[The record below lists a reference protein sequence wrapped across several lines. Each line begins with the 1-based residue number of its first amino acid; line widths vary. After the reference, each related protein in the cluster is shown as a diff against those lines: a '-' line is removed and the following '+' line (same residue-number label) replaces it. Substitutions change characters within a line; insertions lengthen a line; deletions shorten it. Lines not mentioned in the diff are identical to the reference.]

1 MPNVTQEA
9 TYRGQLIDWGV
20 SKSSGGYPQFVAEC
34 FANEMW
40 DEKEQEWVD
49 VSECQS
55 SIVAYLVLVDGK
67 RQPTFHHKNLMEALG
82 WDGKSYAQ
90 LSEGSWEDVILQFR
104 VEENTFDNKT
114 TMQVRA
120 VDVKDAVPGVKI
132 RRLEKKELG
141 TLDSEFA
148 DLLKAA
154 SGSKPTVAS
163 AGKKAPAKSTFD
175 KPNGNTMVEEAEIE
189 AAASKPKGRGRP
201 KTKKGAATP
210 KPTPPARPAPPVEE
224 APPTG
229 PGPCDM
235 GTAWD
240 KYCVAATKLNE
251 SRMNEI
257 WLEVVEEVAQGIEE
271 TDITDEQW
279 GSILAKLLAHKDVFP
294 F

>member
-1 MPNVTQEA
+1 MKIEQEA

-20 SKSSGGYPQFVAEC
+20 SKSTGGYPQFVAEC

-40 DEKEQEWVD
+40 DEETGQWVD
-49 VSECQS
+49 VSECQV

-90 LSEGSWEDVILQFR
+90 LSEGSWEDVVLQFR
-104 VEENTFDNKT
+104 VEENTYENKT

-120 VDVKDAVPGVKI
+120 VDAKDAIPGIKI
-132 RRLEKKELG
+132 KRLEKGELG
-141 TLDSEFA
+141 TLDSEFS

-163 AGKKAPAKSTFD
+163 A
-175 KPNGNTMVEEAEIE
+175 
-189 AAASKPKGRGRP
+189 SKPTPVPATADSAPVQNPVPAAKKKGRGRP
-201 KTKKGAATP
+201 KTKKDVTTP
-210 KPTPPARPAPPVEE
+210 KAGPPARTTPPAEE
-224 APPTG
+224 APT

-235 GTAWD
+235 GTAWN
-240 KYCVAATKLNE
+240 KYVDAAGKLNE
-251 SRMNEI
+251 GRMNEI

-279 GSILAKLLAHKDVFP
+279 GSILFKLLAHEDVCRF
-294 F
+294 